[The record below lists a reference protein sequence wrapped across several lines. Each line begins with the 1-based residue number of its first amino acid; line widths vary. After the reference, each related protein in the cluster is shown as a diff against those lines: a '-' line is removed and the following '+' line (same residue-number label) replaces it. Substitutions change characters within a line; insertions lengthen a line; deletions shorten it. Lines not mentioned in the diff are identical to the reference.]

1 MFRTFI
7 QTQEFSRKWDN
18 LGLNDDDLRLLELD
32 IINNMDKYPR
42 IRGTGGLQKAR
53 MPLENKGKSGGAR
66 VCFADFA
73 FAETTYLI
81 TIYGKKD
88 NLSKEE
94 RNAIRKAMDFLKK
107 SLGGK

>member
-7 QTQEFSRKWDN
+7 QTLEFSRKWDD

-32 IINNMDKYPR
+32 IINNLDKYPR

-53 MPLENKGKSGGAR
+53 MSLENKGKSGGAR

-81 TIYGKKD
+81 TIYGKKKKIIFQKR
-88 NLSKEE
+88 KETQL
-94 RNAIRKAMDFLKK
+94 RKQWIF
-107 SLGGK
+107 